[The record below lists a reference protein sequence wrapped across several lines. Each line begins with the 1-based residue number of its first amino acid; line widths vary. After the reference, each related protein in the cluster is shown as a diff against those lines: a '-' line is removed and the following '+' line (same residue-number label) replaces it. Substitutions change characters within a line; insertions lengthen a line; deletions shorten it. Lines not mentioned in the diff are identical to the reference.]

1 MSELTY
7 DQLREMQFKAWSS
20 ANSLASRVADAFV
33 GRKYDTLTDAEKQLI
48 LPLMVSDPLDVI
60 VPALAEVDG
69 VLVRWVD
76 GADGQAWWRALAER
90 DRKWCEANGVPY
102 TKEG

>member
-7 DQLREMQFKAWSS
+7 EELKLMQFKAWSQ
-20 ANSLASRVADAFV
+20 ANNLASRVADAFV
-33 GRKYDTLTDAEKQLI
+33 GRKYDDLTFEERQLI
-48 LPLMVSDPLDVI
+48 IPLMSTDPLDVI

-76 GADGQAWWRALAER
+76 GADGQAWWGALAER
-90 DRKWCEANGVPY
+90 DRKWCEEHDVPY
-102 TKEG
+102 TTK